1 MGTGEGA
8 RSGWQRAVV
17 VLPHARDTI
26 GLFARSGAK
35 YGGAKATVKSVEN
48 KGTRAAKKESRE
60 NIIVGRRLLM
70 WLYKITGIYD
80 ISWLEG
86 LGGGYCISITS

>member
-1 MGTGEGA
+1 MV
-8 RSGWQRAVV
+8 R
-17 VLPHARDTI
+17 PHARDTR
-26 GLFARSGAK
+26 GHPARSGTK
-35 YGGAKATVKSVEN
+35 YGGTNVAVISVNNE
-48 KGTRAAKKESRE
+48 GTHAAKKESRE